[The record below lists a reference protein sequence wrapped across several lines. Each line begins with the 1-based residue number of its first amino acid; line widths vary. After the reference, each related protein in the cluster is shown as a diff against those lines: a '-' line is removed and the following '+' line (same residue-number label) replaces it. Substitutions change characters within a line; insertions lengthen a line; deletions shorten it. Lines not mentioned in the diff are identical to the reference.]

1 MVLADDDFGVYT
13 EFARAA
19 QDFDDAARG
28 SGAAPRIANQ
38 LDVDDGAIEFRKTRN
53 APPAEAAF
61 IDPAESEFLGEA
73 WRQFMPWGN
82 FHLVLHTSVV
92 RQHDVSARAIAK
104 QTNEGG
110 MRAVQDSQDAAL
122 GALRARYTAA
132 PLNLHQDVV
141 SVHGVLDGVSSDI
154 HIAIELGYRDV
165 RHYKAI
171 AVGMEDQPAL
181 EFISI
186 DRKRLQALR
195 RG

>member
-73 WRQFMPWGN
+73 WRQFMPCRN
-82 FHLVLHTSVV
+82 FHFVLHTSVV
-92 RQHDVSARAIAK
+92 RQHDIVARAIAK

-110 MRAVQDSQDAAL
+110 MRAVQDSHDAAL
-122 GALRARYTAA
+122 RSEEHTSELQSQSNLVCRLLLEKKKQTGAPQCESNR
-132 PLNLHQDVV
+132 Q
-141 SVHGVLDGVSSDI
+141 
-154 HIAIELGYRDV
+154 
-165 RHYKAI
+165 
-171 AVGMEDQPAL
+171 
-181 EFISI
+181 
-186 DRKRLQALR
+186 
-195 RG
+195 